1 MDSQKLWLDTC
12 DARGEWISFQSVR
25 SDAPDFTI
33 GKQRFVLGALVED
46 VHPMAVDT
54 LNSLTRTDSVAKGLN
69 GLPYPVHI
77 SVYLSQWAEVM
88 DELTVAYID
97 VREKVVSE
105 KYKFRVT
112 LGFYPDGYMSAFDD
126 ERELYGA
133 FTNTA
138 NMQCMDFATFEEARD
153 FIKSFVR
160 LRLFAELV

>member
-69 GLPYPVHI
+69 GLPYSARM
-77 SVYLSQWAEVM
+77 SVYLERCVTLEVIP
-88 DELTVAYID
+88 VALIE

-112 LGFYPDGYMSAFDD
+112 LGLYPDGYMSAFDD
-126 ERELYGA
+126 ERELCGA

>member
-1 MDSQKLWLDTC
+1 MNSQKLWLDTC
-12 DARGEWISFQSVR
+12 DARGNWIFFR
-25 SDAPDFTI
+25 GEMTPIPDFTI
-33 GKQRFVLGALVED
+33 GNHKFVIGASLD
-46 VHPMAVDT
+46 VDHPVAVGR
-54 LNSLTRTDSVAKGLN
+54 LNSLTKTDSVAKGLN
-69 GLPYPVHI
+69 GLPYSARM
-77 SVYLSQWAEVM
+77 SVYLERCVTLEVIP
-88 DELTVAYID
+88 VALIE

-112 LGFYPDGYMSAFDD
+112 LGLYPDGYMSAFDD
-126 ERELYGA
+126 ERELCGA

>member
-1 MDSQKLWLDTC
+1 MNSQKLWLDTC
-12 DARGEWISFQSVR
+12 DARGNWIFFR
-25 SDAPDFTI
+25 GEMTPIPDFTI
-33 GKQRFVLGALVED
+33 GNHKFVIGASLD
-46 VHPMAVDT
+46 VDHPVAVGR
-54 LNSLTRTDSVAKGLN
+54 LNSLTKTDSVAKGLN

-138 NMQCMDFATFEEARD
+138 NMQCMNFATFEEARD